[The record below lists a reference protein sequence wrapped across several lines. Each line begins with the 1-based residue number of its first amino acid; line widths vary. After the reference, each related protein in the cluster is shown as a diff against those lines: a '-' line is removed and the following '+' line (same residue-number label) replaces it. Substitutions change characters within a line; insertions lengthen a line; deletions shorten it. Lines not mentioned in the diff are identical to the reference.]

1 MAKEE
6 RKKIEDHETLDVGTV
21 ITGWETWEFPVVE
34 RSTEW
39 YVIAGIIGLAM
50 LLYALLSANFVFA
63 LILLMFAVIM
73 LMRDMK
79 KPAKVTVYITTS
91 GIVYGDEFHHYDA
104 IRDFSIIYT
113 PPDVKQ
119 LYVTFNNRLQP
130 MLSIPL
136 EDSNPNTV
144 RQSLL
149 PYVMENLRRDGES
162 LTDTL
167 RRVYK
172 L

>member
-1 MAKEE
+1 MAKKERENREE
-6 RKKIEDHETLDVGTV
+6 HESIDVGTV
-21 ITGWETWEFPVVE
+21 ITGWETWEFPLVE

-39 YVIAGIIGLAM
+39 YVIAGIIGLGM

-79 KPAKVTVYITTS
+79 KPAKVNVYITTS
-91 GIVYGDEFHHYDA
+91 GIVYGDEFHHYDV
-104 IRDFSIIYT
+104 IKDFSITYT
-113 PPDVKQ
+113 PPDIKQ
-119 LYVTFNNRLQP
+119 LYVSFNNQLQP

-136 EDSNPNTV
+136 EDTNPNTV
-144 RQSLL
+144 RQNLL
-149 PYVMENLRRDGES
+149 PYVFENLQRDGES